1 MIRNVKQEQ
10 EPRSFGIED
19 VSSIRRSPSKLL
31 GMPLIIS
38 YVFLGLIFSG
48 TFLLMLPISHHGDG
62 VGIFVDALF
71 TAVSAVTCT
80 GLVVV
85 DTAKYWTVFGQ
96 IVIGVMIFVGALGFM
111 SFATFVLLLFG
122 QRITLGYRLMMREGL
137 QTDRLGGLVGLTLA
151 IFAIASVIQILGS
164 ILLFIRFLKVFDPLE
179 AFWQALF
186 HSISAFANAGFV
198 IFPASHGL
206 IFFKTDVMVIASF
219 ATLIFIGSI
228 SYLVVMDLVAY
239 RLHFRKY
246 TLNSKIVLTTTLILA
261 FVSFLIFY
269 LGEFSSTNAFESH
282 GAIDRIIFSFF
293 QSISARTAGFSLID
307 MSQVSSHTSFVT
319 MIFMFIGGASASVAG
334 GIKVNTIAVIILAII
349 CALRG
354 RRRVSAFGR
363 EIVITQVQR
372 AMVILFFGL
381 LIVFLGVIALCFTDP
396 NFQFNFLLFEAIS
409 AFGVVGL
416 STGIVPDLS
425 VEGRLVLIIMMFVGR
440 LGPIAIGL
448 TLVQR
453 NMISSHKEPVESI
466 VIA

>member
-1 MIRNVKQEQ
+1 MKNLDQGQ
-10 EPRSFGIED
+10 DPRSFGIED
-19 VSSIRRSPSKLL
+19 VTSIRRAPSKLL

-48 TFLLMLPISHHGDG
+48 TVLLMLPISHYGDG
-62 VGIFVDALF
+62 MGIFVDALF
-71 TAVSAVTCT
+71 TSVSAVTCT

-96 IVIGVMIFVGALGFM
+96 VVISVMIFVGALGFM

-151 IFAIASVIQILGS
+151 IFAIASLIQIIGAV
-164 ILLFIRFLKVFDPLE
+164 LLFMRFSRVFAPVE

-186 HSISAFANAGFV
+186 HAISAFANAGFV
-198 IFPASHGL
+198 IFPVSNDL
-206 IFFKTDVMVIASF
+206 TFFKTDVIVIGSI

-228 SYLVVMDLVAY
+228 SYLVVMDLFAY
-239 RLHFRKY
+239 KLNFRKY
-246 TLNSKIVLTTTLILA
+246 TLNTKIVLTTTLILTL
-261 FVSFLIFY
+261 VSFGVFYFGEYSNANTFDSFGWVEKIFFA
-269 LGEFSSTNAFESH
+269 L
-282 GAIDRIIFSFF
+282 F
-293 QSISARTAGFSLID
+293 QSISSRTAGFSLID
-307 MSQVSSHTSFVT
+307 MSRVSQHTSFLT
-319 MIFMFIGGASASVAG
+319 MILMFIGGASASVAG
-334 GIKVNTIAVIILAII
+334 GIKVNTIAVITLAIV

-354 RRRVSAFGR
+354 RRRVTAFGR
-363 EIVITQVQR
+363 EIVLSQVQR
-372 AMVILFFGL
+372 AMVILFAGL
-381 LIVFLGVIALCFTDP
+381 LIVFLGVICLCFSDP
-396 NFQFNFLLFEAIS
+396 EVRFSFLLFETIS

-425 VEGRLVLIIMMFVGR
+425 IEGRMILIIMMFVGR

-448 TLVQR
+448 ALIHR
-453 NMISSHKEPVESI
+453 KMILSHRDPVESI